1 MAPKRFL
8 ILTTS
13 FGAGHVR
20 AAEALADAFREEHP
34 DGEIYIYDFL
44 RNYNRYL
51 SRAAEEAYY
60 AITKHTPKVY
70 KFFYQLESTPVAR
83 LGKIESRI
91 GQGKLLRLLDDLKPD
106 AIICTHFLPAGVIDR
121 LAEHVTAPTGVV
133 MTDYE
138 SHPIWL
144 YPRADAYFIA
154 HEGMRGDL
162 AASGVDPARIHV
174 TGIPIKAQFG
184 QQLDRA
190 GLRKRFLAHPELPA
204 ILVVSGGQGVGPL
217 MEVMESLDGLGLPM
231 QAVVVA
237 GRNRL
242 LAKRLREYSRGL
254 RVPIQ
259 VLGFVDNIHEWM
271 AAADLLVSK
280 AGGLTVSEAIAA
292 RLPMAI
298 IRPTPGQEDG
308 NTDYVTWL
316 GAGIHVRDVQLLT
329 AALNMLLR
337 HPERLEDMRRAAH
350 RIARPHAARDIIR
363 AMTELVEAR

>member
-1 MAPKRFL
+1 
-8 ILTTS
+8 LTTS

-20 AAEALADAFREEHP
+20 AAEALRDAFHEQHP

-60 AITKHTPKVY
+60 AITKHTPRMY

-83 LGKIESRI
+83 LGKMESRL
-91 GQGKLLRLLDDLKPD
+91 GRGKLLRLIDELRPD
-106 AIICTHFLPAGVIDR
+106 AIISTHFLPAGVLDR
-121 LAEHVTAPTGVV
+121 LAEKVTIPTGVV

-144 YPRADAYFIA
+144 YPRVNAYFIA

-162 AASGVDPARIHV
+162 VASGVEPSRIHV

-184 QQLDRA
+184 QDLDRE
-190 GLRKRFLAHPELPA
+190 GLRKRFLAHPEWPVV
-204 ILVVSGGQGVGPL
+204 LVVSGGQGVGPL
-217 MEVMESLDGLGLPM
+217 MEVMESLDGVTLPL
-231 QAVVVA
+231 QAVVIA
-237 GRNRL
+237 GRNRV
-242 LAKRLREYSRGL
+242 LAKRLREYARSL
-254 RVPIQ
+254 RVPVQ

-271 AAADLLVSK
+271 AAADLIVSK

-292 RLPMAI
+292 RLPMMI
-298 IRPTPGQEDG
+298 VRPTPGQEDG

-316 GAGIHVRDVQLLT
+316 GAGVHVRDVELLT
-329 AALNMLLR
+329 ASLNQVFR
-337 HPERLEDMRRAAH
+337 DPQRLEDMRRAAQ
-350 RIARPHAARDIIR
+350 RIARPHAATDIIR
-363 AMTELVEAR
+363 TMTELVDGR